1 VTTCFTRR
9 SPRSSRGPS
18 HNLLSVIWASG
29 LSRVPVKIAGL
40 RQFFLALWCHLGGVG
55 FARLT
60 ARTKHAPR
68 HLIFGFPFFF
78 EDFFR
83 HDGSERTM
91 RAAKEPAEPK
101 RDGHRGIGLGFDRV
115 TECALQ

>member
-1 VTTCFTRR
+1 M
-9 SPRSSRGPS
+9 
-18 HNLLSVIWASG
+18 
-29 LSRVPVKIAGL
+29 PVKIAGL
-40 RQFFLALWCHLGGVG
+40 RQFFLALWRHLGGIG

-68 HLIFGFPFFF
+68 YLILGFPFFLAN
-78 EDFFR
+78 FFR
-83 HDGSERTM
+83 HDGSERTV

-101 RDGHRGIGLGFDRV
+101 RDSDRGIGLGFDRV